1 MNPKTLIQ
9 VGCATGDNY
18 ICKLIEDKQIEHAI
32 FIDANIESLRQCQS
46 TQEKYFLNKKR
57 KPNLEYI
64 NCAIST
70 IDTKQKP
77 YVDFYIAVND
87 DKSLH
92 ASLDQ
97 NIVKG
102 QSKKDG
108 NFKTI
113 QVQNINITDIFE
125 SYKLK
130 TIEYLIT
137 DIEGIDHF
145 IARQLFHEGYLAPT
159 ALPQDTNIDE
169 LGRKTYKNVIGT
181 KIDIKNYQFEFTHWG
196 GFQQYDSTQTGT
208 ELGYFLYALI
218 NHGYTVYQSSATDI
232 MVTKEPYSTYIKSI

>member
-1 MNPKTLIQ
+1 VNPKTLIQ
-9 VGCATGDNY
+9 IGCAIGDDY
-18 ICKLIEDKQIEHAI
+18 ICKLIEDKQIDLAI
-32 FIDANIESLRQCQS
+32 FIDANIESLKQCQS
-46 TQEKYFLNKKR
+46 TQAKYFSNKKH

-70 IDTKQKP
+70 IDTKQHP

-97 NIVKG
+97 NVVKG

-113 QVQNINITDIFE
+113 QVQNINITDIFK

-137 DIEGIDHF
+137 DIEGIDYF
-145 IARQLFHEGYLAPT
+145 IARQLFKEGYLSPMVMPEDINT
-159 ALPQDTNIDE
+159 DE
-169 LGRKTYKNVIGT
+169 LGRKIYKNLIDT

-196 GFQQYDSTQTGT
+196 GYQQYECEKTRN
-208 ELGYFLYALI
+208 ELGYFLYVLI
-218 NHGYTVYQSSATDI
+218 NHGYAVYQSSATDI
-232 MVTKEPYSTYIKSI
+232 LITKEPYSTYIKAI